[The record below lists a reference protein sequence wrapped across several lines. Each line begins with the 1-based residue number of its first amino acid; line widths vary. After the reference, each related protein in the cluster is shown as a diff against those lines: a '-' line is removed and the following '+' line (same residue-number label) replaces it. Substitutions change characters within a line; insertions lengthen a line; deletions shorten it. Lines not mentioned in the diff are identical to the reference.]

1 MRCQGGPLCF
11 ALVGGP
17 WCDAGLASLF
27 AGENSPSPFQKAR
40 ARLQKSPCSGR
51 RKGGIAEC
59 IYIYPYMKHLPTFTI
74 IF

>member
-40 ARLQKSPCSGR
+40 ARLQKESVQWQKERGDS
-51 RKGGIAEC
+51 
-59 IYIYPYMKHLPTFTI
+59 
-74 IF
+74 